1 MMNTFEVGPEV
12 APSCGHIRALLTPVA
27 PALMNRLGMN
37 LEMLGT
43 GKVAGAAGTGDAH
56 ALMPRRHM
64 ALQRGARR
72 AAERTQR
79 AGEAQTLVGRPV
91 VDVQLGARTGAVR
104 TSIAIKSHPIV

>member
-12 APSCGHIRALLTPVA
+12 APSCGHVRALLAPVA
-27 PALMNRLGMN
+27 PALVNRLSVN

-43 GKVAGAAGTGDAH
+43 GKVARAAGTRDAH
-56 ALMPRRHM
+56 ALVPRRHM

-79 AGEAQTLVGRPV
+79 AGEAQPFVGRPA

-104 TSIAIKSHPIV
+104 TSVAIKSHSIV